1 MIDRSSVRWG
11 FVLILL
17 ALLGAFFIPQASI
30 PRLALSAHTV
40 GLVSGLLLIVFG
52 LLSSHLAL
60 SATLFRGTRLL
71 WIYSGFANWLGCFYG
86 AWAGAGTMTPVAS
99 AGSCS
104 NTVWAES
111 TRRFQLTI
119 IGTGLSY
126 HLRKFGPNIT
136 SHMQLAWHEN

>member
-40 GLVSGLLLIVFG
+40 GLMSGLLLIVFG
-52 LLSSHLAL
+52 LLSPHLAL
-60 SATLFRGTRLL
+60 SSTFVLGTRLL

-86 AWAGAGTMTPVAS
+86 AWAGAGIMTPVAS
-99 AGSCS
+99 AGRQG
-104 NTVWAES
+104 S
-111 TRRFQLTI
+111 TFDEAIVSLLLISVAVTALLAVGLTLW
-119 IGTGLSY
+119 GL
-126 HLRKFGPNIT
+126 RARVGAN
-136 SHMQLAWHEN
+136 

>member
-40 GLVSGLLLIVFG
+40 GLMSGLLLIVFG
-52 LLSSHLAL
+52 LLSPHLAL
-60 SATLFRGTRLL
+60 SSTFVLGTRLL

-86 AWAGAGTMTPVAS
+86 AWAGAVTMTPVAS
-99 AGSCS
+99 AGRQG
-104 NTVWAES
+104 S
-111 TRRFQLTI
+111 TFDEAIVSLLLISVAVTALLAVGLTLW
-119 IGTGLSY
+119 GL
-126 HLRKFGPNIT
+126 RARVGAN
-136 SHMQLAWHEN
+136 

>member
-40 GLVSGLLLIVFG
+40 GLMSGLLLIVFG
-52 LLSSHLAL
+52 LISSHLAL
-60 SATLFRGTRLL
+60 SATLVRGTRLL

-99 AGSCS
+99 AGRQGSSLDEAIVSFLLISVAVTAVLAVVLTLYGLRARVGS
-104 NTVWAES
+104 N
-111 TRRFQLTI
+111 
-119 IGTGLSY
+119 
-126 HLRKFGPNIT
+126 
-136 SHMQLAWHEN
+136 

>member
-40 GLVSGLLLIVFG
+40 GLMSGLLLIVFG
-52 LLSSHLAL
+52 LLSPHLAL
-60 SATLFRGTRLL
+60 CSTFVLGTRLL

-99 AGSCS
+99 AGRQG
-104 NTVWAES
+104 S
-111 TRRFQLTI
+111 TFDEAIVSLLLISVAVTALLAVGLTLW
-119 IGTGLSY
+119 GL
-126 HLRKFGPNIT
+126 RARVGAN
-136 SHMQLAWHEN
+136 